1 MVGVTPALRQ
11 GDDGGKEGGVGTWE
25 LNHQNVLRIDAQSSR
40 VGNRLSLIPVLDF
53 FFHPSIFF
61 QVLSLRFL
69 GLCPPKSLEGG
80 VFGGVIGSLP
90 GLDGLAESSSS
101 SPGSPLPLD
110 V

>member
-1 MVGVTPALRQ
+1 MAMIPVVVVAMHGVECDERNL
-11 GDDGGKEGGVGTWE
+11 
-25 LNHQNVLRIDAQSSR
+25 LLIDAQSSR

-53 FFHPSIFF
+53 FFHPNIFF
-61 QVLSLRFL
+61 HVLSLRFL
-69 GLCPPKSLEGG
+69 GLWPPKSLEGG

-90 GLDGLAESSSS
+90 GLDALAESSSS